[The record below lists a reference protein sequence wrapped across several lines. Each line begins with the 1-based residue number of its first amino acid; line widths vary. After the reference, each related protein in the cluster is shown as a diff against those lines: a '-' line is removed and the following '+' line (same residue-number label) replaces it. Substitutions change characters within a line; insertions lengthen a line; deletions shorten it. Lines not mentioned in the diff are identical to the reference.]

1 MLARFK
7 VSYFLMFA
15 ILGSGAIFAGDYNE
29 KTIVSF
35 AAPVEIPG
43 HSLPAGT
50 YVFKILDTSTENN
63 VMQVFDSTESHL
75 IATFLAIPDYALG
88 VSEKTVIMFEE
99 RPSDTPEAARA
110 VFCKGDHYVRQLVYS
125 HNAAIAIA
133 RRSHQ
138 KVLQIRDDDLKNG
151 QVSGVDENGNP
162 INKNDVVN
170 PKKPK

>member
-7 VSYFLMFA
+7 FSYFLMFA
-15 ILGSGAIFAGDYNE
+15 ILGTGAIFAGDYNE

-63 VMQVFDSTESHL
+63 VMQVFDATESHL
-75 IATFLAIPDYALG
+75 IATFLAIPDYAP
-88 VSEKTVIMFEE
+88 SAAQKTVIMFEE
-99 RPSDTPEAARA
+99 RPSDTPEAVRA
-110 VFCKGDHYVRQLVYS
+110 VFCKGDHYARQLVYS
-125 HNAAIAIA
+125 HNDALAIA

-151 QVSGVDENGNP
+151 EVSGVDENGNP

-170 PKKPK
+170 PKKP